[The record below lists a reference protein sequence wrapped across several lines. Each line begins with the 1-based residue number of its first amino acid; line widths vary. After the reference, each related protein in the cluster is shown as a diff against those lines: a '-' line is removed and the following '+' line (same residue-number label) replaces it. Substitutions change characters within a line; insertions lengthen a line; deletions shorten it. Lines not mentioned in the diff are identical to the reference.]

1 MSAARSMLAAATA
14 CAATVAECV
23 SIGTDALRVEI
34 DSTTGRLAGI
44 ESQGRTLLADD
55 PGLPSPLV
63 FDGADIRAQSD
74 VPWSCAGVRAADEQT
89 AVVEWTF
96 GPWRGSMEWEVHPDN
111 RMVRLSFAFE
121 WTGDEAVR
129 LHGFEVFHGKMRCP
143 GGRGRYLL
151 PGRFPPLSRSA
162 AEFLDGHVEE
172 GAICTPMAIGDNGES
187 SVMVAVNEL
196 VPYADYSIPRVIERE
211 DGFSLTTRFETAG
224 WMRKGVP
231 QRVGDVWLCF
241 RDGDAEENLRN
252 TGDWFR
258 KVGMLPPP
266 DRPPWMESLS
276 LYSMHPCGHAEDNF
290 SDRDGLALS
299 ARYLPFL
306 EALGVNCIWMRPI
319 EDQSPYVPRDY
330 FAFQPG
336 VGTADDLRAYVAAA
350 HTLGIRVWRDA
361 VVHGGRADSPR
372 AKAHPEWLA
381 WREDGRPDHVWTYD
395 YSHPGWV
402 AAFSN
407 IVGSL
412 TRDYDLDGWR
422 IDVASG
428 SRGPN
433 WNPDAASMRGSSA
446 RCQGGI
452 AQQRAIRAASRAE
465 SPDSATLAES
475 TFASS
480 ACASDA
486 IYDYP
491 PNLVWFFRFTDT
503 ETVECVRNIR
513 RFLHEQQCAMPPGAL
528 LMHYEEN
535 HDTLPAPLLFGRAA
549 ANALFAMTAW
559 IRGFPLVPDEGEDG
573 CFETWRGIL
582 RTRREVPE
590 LTRGTCDYDGV
601 AAPDGVFACLRE
613 FAENASLVLVN
624 FNGRRVQGA
633 VSYPGGT
640 TDIDLAP
647 FGYEVRR
654 IRGAPLPPCAP
665 VPPFHADAGE
675 IASVRQQE
683 VAVTLRSGAPAPEGC
698 HIVSEPLPSGGVRHR
713 VVDLG
718 GLDATNVQ
726 LVVRMPSAE
735 RWFAHAADGDFE
747 SPFLVRHPG
756 WDKVDSQL
764 FHRPRE
770 GAMRWRSSLHPFGF
784 TPDRACVGGV
794 FADGSAAVLRG
805 VDSGKAEV
813 LVLDRVGAEPG
824 LAIAI
829 RSDAI
834 DGLSCETLFPKIA
847 TVIEQTDLF
856 AADAA
861 HDFANAVRREQIS
874 LFSSALSASPREE
887 TSSLT
892 GIPELATVMA
902 GWEWESGNLRVRI
915 QRNGT
920 LRGVWR
926 RDGPDAPWRRILAEA
941 SIETDTGSGRRA
953 MFGGAGSRECKQ
965 SLEFDCPMSFWREP
979 DGTVHLDF
987 GPGDLR
993 QYGRSAMM
1001 VSPVWFRTRYTLR
1014 PGDDSFRLESA
1025 VSAERAFAA
1034 GEGTLALRMDF
1045 DDEEPGRHVA
1055 EWSSFGAEPHVLD
1068 EGDRRF
1074 YRWLTPATTFE
1085 PQPGTWH
1092 GVRMRIQ

>member
-1 MSAARSMLAAATA
+1 MIAVRSMLAAATA
-14 CAATVAECV
+14 CAATVAECIT
-23 SIGTDALRVEI
+23 IGTDALRVKI
-34 DSTTGRLAGI
+34 DSATGRLAGI
-44 ESQGRTLLADD
+44 ESRGRTLLADD
-55 PGLPSPLV
+55 PALPAPLA
-63 FDGADIRAQSD
+63 FDGADIGSRDGPA
-74 VPWSCAGVRAADEQT
+74 WSCAGVRATNDTT
-89 AVVEWTF
+89 AVVEWAL
-96 GPWRGSMEWEVHPDN
+96 GPWRGSVEWEVLPAD
-111 RMVRLSFAFE
+111 RMVRRSFAFE
-121 WTGDEAVR
+121 WTGDEPVR
-129 LHGFEVFHGKMRCP
+129 LHAFEVFHGKMRCP

-172 GAICTPMAIGDNGES
+172 GAVFTPMSIGDNGEA
-187 SVMVAVNEL
+187 SVMVAVDEL
-196 VPYADYSIPRVIERE
+196 VPYADYSVPRVIERA

-224 WMRKGVP
+224 WMRKGAP

-241 RDGDAEENLRN
+241 RDGDAENHLRHA
-252 TGDWFR
+252 GDWFR
-258 KVGMLPPP
+258 KVGMMPPP
-266 DRPPWMESLS
+266 DRPGWMETLA

-290 SDRDGLALS
+290 SDRDGLAL
-299 ARYLPFL
+299 ATRYLPFL
-306 EALGVNCIWMRPI
+306 EALGVNGIWMRPI

-336 VGTADDLRAYVAAA
+336 IGTADDLKAYVAAA
-350 HTLGIRVWRDA
+350 HRLGIRVWRDA
-361 VVHGGRADSPR
+361 VVHGGRSDSPR

-407 IVGSL
+407 IVGAL
-412 TRDYDLDGWR
+412 TRDYGLDGWR

-446 RCQGGI
+446 RCQGGL
-452 AQQRAIRAASRAE
+452 AQQRAIRAASRAV

-486 IYDYP
+486 IYDYR

-503 ETVECVRNIR
+503 ETAECVRNIR
-513 RFLHEQQCAMPPGAL
+513 RFLHEQQCALPPGTL
-528 LMHYEEN
+528 LMHYAEN

-573 CFETWRGIL
+573 CFETWRSIL

-613 FAENASLVLVN
+613 CGEGASLVLVN
-624 FNGRRVQGA
+624 FNGRRIQGS
-633 VSYPGGT
+633 VSYQGGAA
-640 TDIDLAP
+640 DIDLPP

-654 IRGAPLPPCAP
+654 VRGAPLPPCAP
-665 VPPFHADAGE
+665 VPPFHAEAGE
-675 IASVRQQE
+675 TASERQQE
-683 VAVTLRSGAPAPEGC
+683 VAITLRSGAPAPEAC
-698 HIVSEPLPSGGVRHR
+698 RIVSEPLPSGGVRHR
-713 VVDLG
+713 VADLG
-718 GLDATNVQ
+718 GLAATNVQ
-726 LVVRMPSAE
+726 LVVRMPGAV

-770 GAMRWRSSLHPFGF
+770 GAVRWRSSLHPFGF
-784 TPDRACVGGV
+784 TPARACVGGICGDKAWCV
-794 FADGSAAVLRG
+794 
-805 VDSGKAEV
+805 SGIDPAKAEAV
-813 LVLDRVGAEPG
+813 VLDRVGSEPG
-824 LAIAI
+824 LAVAI
-829 RSDAI
+829 RSDDPA
-834 DGLSCETLFPKIA
+834 GLSCEVLF
-847 TVIEQTDLF
+847 TNDNC
-856 AADAA
+856 
-861 HDFANAVRREQIS
+861 HHCSQIS
-874 LFSSALSASPREE
+874 SF
-887 TSSLT
+887 T
-892 GIPELATVMA
+892 GIPELAAVMA

-926 RDGPDAPWRRILAEA
+926 RDGPGATWRRILSEA

-953 MFGGAGSRECKQ
+953 MFGGPGSRECKQ
-965 SLEFDCPMSFWREP
+965 SLEFDCPMSFWREA

-993 QYGRSAMM
+993 QYGRSARMA
-1001 VSPVWFRTRYTLR
+1001 SPVWFRTRYTLR

-1025 VSAERAFAA
+1025 LSAERAFAA

-1045 DDEEPGRHVA
+1045 DNEEPGGHVA
-1055 EWSSFGAEPHVLD
+1055 EWSSFGAEPLVRD
-1068 EGDRRF
+1068 EGDHRC
-1074 YRWLTPATTFE
+1074 YHWLSPAATFD

-1092 GVRMRIQ
+1092 GVRMQIR